1 MYVNLKK
8 IIKKLSILLK
18 IKKEL
23 DNPKDTPFL
32 RSLCYESNSVEEYF
46 WKASQQGNDDRKFS
60 INELLPVIRMITES
74 NNIQT
79 AAEFG
84 TAQCRVSS
92 ALLLGGVK
100 KLYSVDITKDE
111 VVNHFEELCN
121 KEKLNF
127 EFILEDSAKYELQ
140 NVDLLF
146 IDSLHN
152 REHLREELKNHTN
165 VGKLIVMHDTET
177 FKELG
182 DQGGGLK
189 FEIDNFLDKNP
200 EWTVLYEFK
209 HNNGMMVLSKI

>member
-1 MYVNLKK
+1 MYRNLKR
-8 IIKKLSILLK
+8 IIKKLLK
-18 IKKEL
+18 VAKPKKKL
-23 DNPKDTPFL
+23 NNPKDTPFL
-32 RSLCYESNSVEEYF
+32 RSLCYESKTVEEYF

-60 INELLPVIRMITES
+60 INELLPVIRMITEA
-74 NNIQT
+74 NNIGS

-100 KLYSVDITKDE
+100 KLYSIDIVKDE
-111 VVNHFEELCN
+111 VVSHFEELCN
-121 KEKLNF
+121 KDNLNF
-127 EFILEDSAKYELQ
+127 EFILEDSATYKLQ
-140 NVDLLF
+140 DVDLLF

-152 REHLREELKNHTN
+152 REHLREELKNHTKVN
-165 VGKLIVMHDTET
+165 KLIFMHDTET
-177 FKELG
+177 YKELG

>member
-1 MYVNLKK
+1 MYRNFKQ
-8 IIKKLSILLK
+8 IIKKLLK
-18 IKKEL
+18 LAKPKKKSSS
-23 DNPKDTPFL
+23 PKDTPFL
-32 RSLCYESNSVEEYF
+32 RSLCYESKTVDEYF

-60 INELLPVIRMITES
+60 INELLPVIRMITEA
-74 NNIQT
+74 NNIQS

-92 ALLLGGVK
+92 ALLLGGVN
-100 KLYSVDITKDE
+100 KLYSVDIVKDE

-121 KEKLNF
+121 NENLNF
-127 EFILEDSAKYELQ
+127 EFILEDSATYELQ
-140 NVDLLF
+140 DVDLLF

-152 REHLREELKNHTN
+152 REHLREELKNHTK
-165 VGKLIVMHDTET
+165 VKKLIIMHDTET

-189 FEIDNFLDKNP
+189 FEIDNFLDKNL

-209 HNNGMMVLSKI
+209 HNNGMMVLSKA